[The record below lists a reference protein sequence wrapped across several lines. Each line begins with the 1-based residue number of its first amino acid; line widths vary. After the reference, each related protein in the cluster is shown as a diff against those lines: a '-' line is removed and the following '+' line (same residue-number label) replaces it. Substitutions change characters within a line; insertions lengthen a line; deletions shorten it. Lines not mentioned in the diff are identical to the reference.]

1 MSSQATYKNRQSLRD
16 LVQNA
21 GEIHC
26 ISFDYFDTLAF
37 RPCLHPTDLFYRLHR
52 EAAELIPR
60 LRERSPQ
67 DFVQSRIRAEAQART
82 RVRSQEATLAE
93 IHTLLAVALG
103 LSHSEGK
110 ALLEQE
116 LAVEAACLR
125 PTGAMVDLL
134 EEVSSLGLPW
144 VITSDTYFS
153 AEQLQRFHQRLSSLA
168 GVTAQPKAIY
178 SSSDHRCGKWSH
190 DLFGVVLRHQSLR
203 PAELLHIG
211 DNPHADVAAP
221 RAQGIHALHIP
232 RSCGYLEE
240 VQAAEEAL
248 LVGGLPPGPHA
259 DHDGGL
265 AEARRRVIL
274 RMESAELDHDES
286 LAELYGALTL
296 GPIFAFFFQWIAD
309 EISRH
314 GLRQVFCFTREGFF
328 FAEGLNLLM
337 RERGLP
343 CQAVPLH
350 ASRHG
355 LMLCSLAD
363 SLAPLHRYHRRALS
377 NPSCRTLAQDLG
389 ISDRAIL
396 GLLGLNSGQVDQEL
410 SDADLDELFRSLEQ
424 RSELRE
430 AALRRSA
437 ERRRHYIAHLERIGF
452 DLNGICPVA
461 DLGWG
466 GSIQAM
472 LANVLAI
479 EGHNP
484 TILGLYLGS
493 DVRILEK
500 PSGFHHRSFLWE
512 GGEPVASFA
521 SVSRSPEIFE
531 LATTHASG
539 SFREVNEAGDLVCG
553 VNPLPRRQIEL
564 IERMQAGI
572 LAYLEEW
579 LRLPLPGHTHHH
591 QAQVLQ
597 LLRRIAL
604 RAVETPTR
612 RETRMLVDW
621 MHEENAGGDQLERLI
636 GSEAVLAR
644 RHPWNRAEAMAL
656 TMKQSYWPQ
665 LLLAAQ
671 SDIINPP
678 PAFQATPGLTPQ
690 EVEELRFLLT
700 KRVMLVRL
708 ISFLAKPLRLLS
720 GKQRRRGGHGDAGLS
735 PILREAGVM
744 RGKSSYRLLRKAK
757 ALGR

>member
-1 MSSQATYKNRQSLRD
+1 MSGKGSYNNRQSLQD
-16 LVQNA
+16 SLKEA
-21 GEIHC
+21 GEIRC
-26 ISFDYFDTLAF
+26 VSFDYFDTLVF

-52 EAAELIPR
+52 EARDLIPR

-67 DFVQSRIRAEAQART
+67 DFVESRIHAEHQARR
-82 RVRSQEATLAE
+82 RVRSKEATLVE

-110 ALLEQE
+110 TLLEQE
-116 LAVEAACLR
+116 LAMEAACLR
-125 PTGAMVDLL
+125 PTAVMVDLL
-134 EEVSSLGLPW
+134 EEVSSHGLPW

-153 AEQLQRFHQRLSSLA
+153 AEQLQGFHGRISALA
-168 GVTAQPKAIY
+168 GVRTEPRAIY
-178 SSSDHRCGKWSH
+178 TSSDHRCGKWSH
-190 DLFGVVLRHQSLR
+190 DLFGVVLRDRNLR
-203 PAELLHIG
+203 PGELLHIG

-240 VQAAEEAL
+240 VQAAEDAL
-248 LVGGLPPGPHA
+248 LVPGMPASHHA

-274 RMESAELDHDES
+274 RMENAELDHDES
-286 LAELYGALTL
+286 LAELYGAITL

-309 EISRH
+309 ELSRH

-337 RERGLP
+337 RERDLP
-343 CQAVPLH
+343 CEAVALH

-396 GLLGLNSGQVDQEL
+396 GLLGLSSSQVDQEL
-410 SDADLDELFRSLEQ
+410 SDADLDQLFRSLEQ

-472 LANVLAI
+472 LADVLAI
-479 EGHNP
+479 EGHHP

-493 DVRILEK
+493 DARVLEK
-500 PSGFHHRSFLWE
+500 PSSFHHRSFLWD

-539 SFREVNEAGDLVCG
+539 SFREVNAGGELVCG
-553 VNPLPRRQIEL
+553 QNPLPRRQVQL
-564 IERMQAGI
+564 IQRMQAGM
-572 LAYLEEW
+572 LTYMEEW
-579 LRLPLPGHTHHH
+579 LRLQLPDATHHH
-591 QAQVLQ
+591 KAHGLQ

-604 RAVETPTR
+604 RAVETPTP
-612 RETRMLVDW
+612 RETQMLVDW
-621 MHEENAGGDQLERLI
+621 MHEENAGADQLERLI
-636 GSEAVLAR
+636 GSEAALAR
-644 RHPWNRAEAMAL
+644 RHPWTRAEAMAL
-656 TMKQSYWPQ
+656 SMKQSYWPQ

-671 SDIINPP
+671 GEFMHPQ
-678 PAFQATPGLTPQ
+678 PAFQPTPGLTPH

-708 ISFLAKPLRLLS
+708 ISFLGKPFRLF
-720 GKQRRRGGHGDAGLS
+720 GGRQGRRGGQGDAGLS

-744 RGKSSYRLLRKAK
+744 RGKNSYRFLR
-757 ALGR
+757 